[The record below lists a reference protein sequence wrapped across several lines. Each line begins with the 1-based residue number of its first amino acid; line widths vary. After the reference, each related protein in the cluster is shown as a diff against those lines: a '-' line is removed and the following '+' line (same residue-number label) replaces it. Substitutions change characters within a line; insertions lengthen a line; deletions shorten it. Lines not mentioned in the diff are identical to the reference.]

1 MEPVQKNKYVGAT
14 GTGAEKDMGKDL
26 GKDLG
31 KDREKNA
38 MPDGTCDLPGLS
50 VAGITATK
58 APAKQAK
65 DKAKDKER
73 LGQLSSS
80 LKQAYQTTLDEAVPD
95 SMMDLLKKLG

>member
-1 MEPVQKNKYVGAT
+1 MEPVQKNKHVGAT
-14 GTGAEKDMGKDL
+14 GTGAEKGMEKDL
-26 GKDLG
+26 G
-31 KDREKNA
+31 KNA
-38 MPDGTCDLPGLS
+38 MPDGACDLPGLS
-50 VAGITATK
+50 VAGITAAK

>member
-1 MEPVQKNKYVGAT
+1 MEPVQKNEHVGAT
-14 GTGAEKDMGKDL
+14 GTGADKDMGKDRGKDR
-26 GKDLG
+26 GKDLA
-31 KDREKNA
+31 KSA
-38 MPDGTCDLPGLS
+38 MADGTCDLPGLS

>member
-1 MEPVQKNKYVGAT
+1 MEPVQKNEHVGAT
-14 GTGAEKDMGKDL
+14 GIGADKDMGKDL
-26 GKDLG
+26 GK
-31 KDREKNA
+31 NA
-38 MPDGTCDLPGLS
+38 MADGACDLPGLS
-50 VAGITATK
+50 AAGITATK
-58 APAKQAK
+58 IHPKQGK